1 MYALELLICGQSQI
15 TWQFVVGYFHI
26 RCFGGIEDVQCLMN
40 TWQRLSFFRI
50 FLNFLK
56 YSFDIIY
63 GHYFVLLDDSYKDSL
78 QICCRLILNIPT
90 LSPYI
95 YPHPKAQSRIMV
107 GVMGS
112 DEKRTTSRT
121 TMNMFKAS
129 NVHYCPNVWLE

>member
-1 MYALELLICGQSQI
+1 MELLICGQSQI
-15 TWQFVVGYFHI
+15 TWQIVVGYFHI

-40 TWQRLSFFRI
+40 TWQRFSFFRI

-95 YPHPKAQSRIMV
+95 YPHPKAQSRTMV

-112 DEKRTTSRT
+112 DENRTTSRT

-129 NVHYCPNVWLE
+129 NVHYCPNVWFE